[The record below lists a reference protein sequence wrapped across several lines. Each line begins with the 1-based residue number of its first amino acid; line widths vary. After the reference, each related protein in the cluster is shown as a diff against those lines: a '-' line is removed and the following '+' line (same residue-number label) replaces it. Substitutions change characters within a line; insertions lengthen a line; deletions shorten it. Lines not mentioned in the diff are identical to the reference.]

1 MKVASWLPHLLGS
14 FTHEHEALRVRHDL
28 GGVEG
33 LLKVVDE
40 LLLVALERLLGRTG
54 DRLRRAN
61 TLLLERRQAASE
73 DGLADEGD
81 RVTNDQ
87 TVGVISELS
96 FFSQIAR

>member
-40 LLLVALERLLGRTG
+40 LLLVALERLLLGTG
-54 DRLRRAN
+54 DDLARTN
-61 TLLLERRQAASE
+61 TFLLQA
-73 DGLADEGD
+73 G
-81 RVTNDQ
+81 
-87 TVGVISELS
+87 
-96 FFSQIAR
+96 